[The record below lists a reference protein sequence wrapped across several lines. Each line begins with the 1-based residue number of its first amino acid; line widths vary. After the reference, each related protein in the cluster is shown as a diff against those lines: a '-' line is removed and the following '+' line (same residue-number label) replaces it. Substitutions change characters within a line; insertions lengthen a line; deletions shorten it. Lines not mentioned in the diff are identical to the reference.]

1 MGDET
6 DVRWMTYAEL
16 GRARGISTASATRLA
31 FRRKW
36 QRVAGNDGTARVAVP
51 VGEATP
57 HIDKTNT
64 DRTNTDR
71 TEIARLVSALA
82 AAIAASSEQTEANA
96 STIAVLREQ
105 LEWSNRQS
113 QAETALVATL
123 QDQLEQANGR
133 AERAQVMTYVLRDR
147 ADELQG
153 QLAGAEQA
161 RDNAQEAQ
169 QTAERLRQADIAIA
183 EQARAQAQAARDRAE
198 AVAKAE
204 AARRSLG
211 LSARLLV
218 AWRGA

>member
-36 QRVAGNDGTARVAVP
+36 QRVAGNDGSARVAVP

-64 DRTNTDR
+64 DRT
-71 TEIARLVSALA
+71 EIARLVSALA
-82 AAIAASSEQTEANA
+82 AAIAASGEQTEANA

-133 AERAQVMTYVLRDR
+133 AERAQVLTYVLRDR

-161 RDNAQEAQ
+161 RENAQEAQ

-198 AVAKAE
+198 SVAKAE

-211 LSARLLV
+211 LSARLLA